1 MIVFLIKNKDEKI
14 CQELI
19 EKYQLQNHFVLTFLG
34 RIAPE
39 KSITVIIDALK
50 EVVALNDN
58 IRFLIVGGGP
68 QLEELKNY
76 VKDVI

>member
-1 MIVFLIKNKDEKI
+1 MLLK
-14 CQELI
+14 
-19 EKYQLQNHFVLTFLG
+19 
-34 RIAPE
+34 

-76 VKDVI
+76 VKDDHIESYVIFTGCTSTLSYFRYVYFRFTF